1 MFTFQVVKSNYEEGR
16 SINKLAFTVV
26 DRKGEQ
32 EGDEKGKKKELKGK
46 EVLKEREKQ
55 LNNCFR
61 LSIEVT
67 FT

>member
-46 EVLKEREKQ
+46 EVLKEREREREREIDKYEGT
-55 LNNCFR
+55 N
-61 LSIEVT
+61 
-67 FT
+67 